1 MSNTTMRRAGVAAG
15 ALIALLAPV
24 AIAPASAEAERSGFF
39 EETAQAFWAVQHEC
53 DDGSIV
59 EATLLVE
66 TTRDFEPPE
75 ETEDSNPTARVQYL
89 APCQDGSQVRW
100 VGIVPATITSTENL
114 KSLTASGEGFARDA
128 FTGALI
134 PVSFNV
140 TWTAEGSPE
149 TSVRSFVSEG
159 FRITITSSQQ
169 RDATATGQVIADG
182 VTLVDGVANPPAGR
196 PAPFIRTDE
205 ERIIRMP

>member
-1 MSNTTMRRAGVAAG
+1 MSDKKMRRVAVAAG

-24 AIAPASAEAERSGFF
+24 AVAPAWAEAERSGFF

-75 ETEDSNPTARVQYL
+75 ETEDPNPTARVQYL

-100 VGIVPATITSTENL
+100 LGIFPATITGS
-114 KSLTASGEGFARDA
+114 ASWGD
-128 FTGALI
+128 LS
-134 PVSFNV
+134 VS
-140 TWTAEGSPE
+140 A
-149 TSVRSFVSEG
+149 
-159 FRITITSSQQ
+159 
-169 RDATATGQVIADG
+169 
-182 VTLVDGVANPPAGR
+182 
-196 PAPFIRTDE
+196 
-205 ERIIRMP
+205 

>member
-1 MSNTTMRRAGVAAG
+1 MSDKKMRRVAVAAG

-24 AIAPASAEAERSGFF
+24 ALAPAWAEAERSGFF

-75 ETEDSNPTARVQYL
+75 ETEDPNPTARVQYL

-100 VGIVPATITSTENL
+100 LGIVPATITGSASL
-114 KSLTASGEGFARDA
+114 QSLTASGEGLARDA
-128 FTGALI
+128 FSSALI

-140 TWTAEGSPE
+140 TWTTEGGLM
-149 TSVRSFVSEG
+149 TDIRSSISEG
-159 FRITITSSQQ
+159 FRITITTQKS
-169 RDATATGQVIADG
+169 RDGTATGQVIADG
-182 VTLVDGVANPPAGR
+182 VTLVDGEANPPAGR

-205 ERIIRMP
+205 ERIVRMP

>member
-1 MSNTTMRRAGVAAG
+1 
-15 ALIALLAPV
+15 LP
-24 AIAPASAEAERSGFF
+24 PASADAERSGFF

-75 ETEDSNPTARVQYL
+75 ETEDPDPTARVQYL

-100 VGIVPATITSTENL
+100 LGIVPATITSTADL

-128 FTGALI
+128 FSSALI

-140 TWTAEGSPE
+140 TWTTEGGVMTDIDE
-149 TSVRSFVSEG
+149 NISEG
-159 FRITITSSQQ
+159 FRITITTRKS
-169 RDATATGQVIADG
+169 RDGTATGQVIADG
-182 VTLVDGVANPPAGR
+182 VTLVDGEANPPAGR

-205 ERIIRMP
+205 ERIVRMP